1 MPILSKHP
9 QSSENPL
16 IKNSPIPISA
26 KCPYSVSMMAMLNYT
41 CELRSTMLHLP
52 LIAHIK
58 FCYKNVGHLLS
69 LSAVMSM
76 WVHSFFQRNEAVSK
90 FFRDCLAGFSG
101 QEEFRDDKCIV
112 FLVLLIPLKW
122 ISKFCLAHYVVVS
135 WKRNKHL
142 VSNKHSVLNKYPPTT
157 TSIYYSNPGSIS
169 VSGQLPTHPS
179 LNPTLTLTCYQLT
192 VVELGEG

>member
-1 MPILSKHP
+1 MLVI
-9 QSSENPL
+9 
-16 IKNSPIPISA
+16 
-26 KCPYSVSMMAMLNYT
+26 CSVSQLLPPCEYT
-41 CELRSTMLHLP
+41 VFSKEC
-52 LIAHIK
+52 
-58 FCYKNVGHLLS
+58 
-69 LSAVMSM
+69 
-76 WVHSFFQRNEAVSK
+76 QAVSK

-101 QEEFRDDKCIV
+101 QEGFRDDKCIV

-142 VSNKHSVLNKYPPTT
+142 SSNKHLCLFLLNKHPPTT

-169 VSGQLPTHPS
+169 VSGQLPTYPS
-179 LNPTLTLTCYQLT
+179 LNPILTLTYYQLT